1 MSPPGRPVVVWW
13 VKRDARLHDN
23 APLAEAAR
31 LGAAVLPLLCV
42 EPSLAAASDT
52 SDMHLQ
58 AQWQAVGHLRDQ
70 LRRRGADI
78 LIAHGEVTDKLAK
91 LRALVPVTHV
101 FAHEEVG
108 NAVTF
113 RRDVA
118 VADWCRANGV
128 TYQEFP
134 QSSVRRGG
142 VDRDRRHEL
151 WQTRVA
157 GTEPLPVPEL
167 WQPAD
172 LTRLA
177 AGTAFPKLPA
187 FADRPGWQPVT
198 EAAGHATLADFLDRR
213 GRWYRGGIS
222 SPTRAATAGSR
233 LSVHLAWGTLTAR
246 QVWHATR
253 RRIDA
258 LDPAEPDGMRWR
270 ASLEGF
276 LSRLHWRD
284 HFTQRLES
292 EPEMEF
298 RSIHPCYR
306 DLHFE
311 DDPGL
316 YAAWRTGRTGFPL
329 VDAVMRCLAAT
340 GFVNFRMRA
349 MVTSVACHALHLDW
363 RLIHPHLAG
372 VFRDYDPGIH
382 LAPTPDAGRGGRL
395 GGGAGVQPG
404 QATGRLGRRR
414 AVRASVG
421 AGAAAA
427 DRRAA
432 RGRRAAPRLP
442 AAGGAV
448 RRADAVDDGRA
459 VRRPQDGG
467 GEGGHAGGVPPA
479 RLPPAGTPAQA
490 AGHAAGQPA
499 AGAVRPG
506 GVTPPAT
513 AWLPGSGSRD
523 ATRRPPGH
531 SARPPGR
538 RW

>member
-1 MSPPGRPVVVWW
+1 MMSPPGRPVVVWW
-13 VKRDARLHDN
+13 VKRDARLLDN

-31 LGAAVLPLLCV
+31 LGVAVLPLFCV
-42 EPSLAAASDT
+42 EPSLAAATDT

-58 AQWQAVGHLRDQ
+58 AQWQAVGHLRDE

-91 LRALVPVTHV
+91 LAARVPFTHL

-142 VDRDRRHEL
+142 VNRDRRHQL
-151 WQTRVA
+151 WQTRIVA
-157 GTEPLPVPEL
+157 TEPLAVPDF

-198 EAAGHATLADFLDRR
+198 EAAAHATLYDFVSRR

-233 LSVHLAWGTLTAR
+233 LSVHLAWGTLSAR

-253 RRIDA
+253 RRVDA
-258 LDPAEPDGMRWR
+258 LDPADPDGMRWR

-292 EPEMEF
+292 EPDLEF
-298 RSIHPCYR
+298 RSIHPSYR
-306 DLHFE
+306 DVPFE

-316 YAAWRTGRTGFPL
+316 FAAWRDGRTGYPL
-329 VDAVMRCLAAT
+329 VDAVMRCLATT

-349 MVTSVACHALHLDW
+349 MVTSFACHALHLDW

-382 LAPTPDAGRGGRL
+382 LAQL
-395 GGGAGVQPG
+395 QMQAGV
-404 QATGRLGRRR
+404 
-414 AVRASVG
+414 VG
-421 AGAAAA
+421 W
-427 DRRAA
+427 
-432 RGRRAAPRLP
+432 
-442 AAGGAV
+442 GAV
-448 RRADAVDDGRA
+448 RVYNPAKQLADWDADGRF
-459 VRRPQDGG
+459 VHRWVPELRSLS
-467 GEGGHAGGVPPA
+467 GEQLLVG
-479 RLPPAGTPAQA
+479 
-490 AGHAAGQPA
+490 
-499 AGAVRPG
+499 
-506 GVTPPAT
+506 
-513 AWLPGSGSRD
+513 D
-523 ATRRPPGH
+523 RPPGYPPPVVPFAERTRWMTDVLYAVRKTAAAKAATPAVYVRH
-531 SARPPGR
+531 GSRRPEHRPRRRVVRRASPQPGLFDR
-538 RW
+538 VG